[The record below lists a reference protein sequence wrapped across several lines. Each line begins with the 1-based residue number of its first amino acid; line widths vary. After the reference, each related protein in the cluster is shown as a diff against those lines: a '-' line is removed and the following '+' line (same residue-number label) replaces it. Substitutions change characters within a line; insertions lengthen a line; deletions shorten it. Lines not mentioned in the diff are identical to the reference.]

1 MWLLKTKLLR
11 WLYWS
16 HMFKGGAFD
25 IPHRARGWWHAEGTS
40 AIRLRGVHEEAD
52 SSAHRRKN
60 EPMTT
65 IEAKSSPVCRLH
77 LAQERAFPAAR
88 GPAIRTPNRIG
99 SAAPKRAKHVTL
111 EQLRV
116 FVAVAERQHVTRA
129 AAALNVAQ
137 SAVSAAIAA
146 LEARHGAKLFDRVG
160 RGVELTEAG
169 ALFLVEARA
178 VLARVEA
185 AGLVLSEL
193 GNLKRGTLAVHASQT
208 IASYWLP
215 RHLVAFRHKYPG
227 IDIRLT
233 VGNTAQV
240 AAAVHEGVADLGFIE
255 GMIED
260 PMLTKE
266 QVARDQL
273 VIVVG
278 TEHAWSAIDRLE
290 PDRLLETD
298 WVLREPGSGTRST
311 FEAALQGFGVSP
323 GASRI
328 ALELP
333 SNEVVRA
340 AVEAG
345 LGATAISASV
355 AAPSLEAGLLHRVRF
370 NLPERDFQVVRHVA
384 RRRNRA
390 ADALLSMVTAPF
402 ARSSRAP

>member
-1 MWLLKTKLLR
+1 MCVPDR
-11 WLYWS
+11 
-16 HMFKGGAFD
+16 
-25 IPHRARGWWHAEGTS
+25 
-40 AIRLRGVHEEAD
+40 V
-52 SSAHRRKN
+52 
-60 EPMTT
+60 
-65 IEAKSSPVCRLH
+65 
-77 LAQERAFPAAR
+77 
-88 GPAIRTPNRIG
+88 G
-99 SAAPKRAKHVTL
+99 SAARKRAKHVTL
-111 EQLRV
+111 EQLRI

-129 AAALNVAQ
+129 AAVLNLAQ

-146 LEARHGAKLFDRVG
+146 LEARHGAKLFHRVG

-178 VLARVEA
+178 VMARAEA
-185 AGLVLSEL
+185 AELVLSEL
-193 GNLKRGTLAVHASQT
+193 GNLKRGTLAVYASQT

-215 RHLVAFRHKYPG
+215 RHLVAFRRKYPG
-227 IDIRLT
+227 IEIRLT
-233 VGNTAQV
+233 IGNTAQA
-240 AAAVHEGVADLGFIE
+240 AAAVHEGAADLAFIE
-255 GMIED
+255 GTIED

-290 PDRLLETD
+290 PDRLIETD

-323 GASRI
+323 GALRI

-333 SNEVVRA
+333 SNDAVRA

-355 AAPSLEAGLLHRVRF
+355 AAPSLEAGLLHRVCF
-370 NLPERDFQVVRHVA
+370 DLPARDFHVVRHVA
-384 RRRNRA
+384 RCRSRA
-390 ADALLSMVTAPF
+390 ADALLSIVTAPF
-402 ARSSRAP
+402 ARSPRTEAALASIG

>member
-1 MWLLKTKLLR
+1 M
-11 WLYWS
+11 
-16 HMFKGGAFD
+16 M
-25 IPHRARGWWHAEGTS
+25 
-40 AIRLRGVHEEAD
+40 
-52 SSAHRRKN
+52 
-60 EPMTT
+60 
-65 IEAKSSPVCRLH
+65 
-77 LAQERAFPAAR
+77 
-88 GPAIRTPNRIG
+88 
-99 SAAPKRAKHVTL
+99 L

-129 AAALNVAQ
+129 AVALNVAQ

-146 LEARHGAKLFDRVG
+146 LEARHHVELFHRLG
-160 RGVELTEAG
+160 RGVQLTEAG

-178 VLARVEA
+178 LLARAEA

-193 GNLKRGTLAVHASQT
+193 GNLRRGTLAVQASQT

-233 VGNTAQV
+233 IGNTAQV
-240 AAAVHEGVADLGFIE
+240 ATAVLKGAADLGFIE

-266 QVARDQL
+266 QVARDQT

-278 TEHAWSAIDRLE
+278 TEHAWSTIDRLE
-290 PDRLLETD
+290 PERLIETD
-298 WVLREPGSGTRST
+298 WVLREPGSGTRSP
-311 FEAALQGFGVSP
+311 FEEGLQGFGVSP
-323 GASRI
+323 GALRV

-333 SNEVVRA
+333 SNEAVRA

-355 AAPSLEAGLLHRVRF
+355 AAPSLEAGLLRQVNF
-370 NLPERDFQVVRHVA
+370 PLPEREFHVLRH
-384 RRRNRA
+384 RERYKSRA
-390 ADALLSMVTAPF
+390 ADALLDIISG
-402 ARSSRAP
+402 R